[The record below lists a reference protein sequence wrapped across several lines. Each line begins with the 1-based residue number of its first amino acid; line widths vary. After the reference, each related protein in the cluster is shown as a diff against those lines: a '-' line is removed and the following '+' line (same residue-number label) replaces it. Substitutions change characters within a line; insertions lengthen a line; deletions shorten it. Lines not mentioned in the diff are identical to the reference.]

1 MALQSFD
8 SDALGQLQS
17 EQSQLLDAIDELRSL
32 HLGHLVELPQL
43 IVCGDQSSGKS
54 SVLEAISRVRFPA
67 KGGVCTRFATE
78 VILRRKPDS
87 GIKVTIEPGPSR
99 MDEEEKRRL
108 RNFPTTLAPDT
119 PLSTLIESAKECMG
133 ISSTDERTAGFSDD
147 VLKVEI
153 SGPDKPGL
161 TLVDLP
167 GLYHA
172 KSKEQG
178 AQGIP
183 IVRNLV
189 KSYMSNQRSLIL
201 AVISAKNE
209 YNNQEVLDLA
219 EKYDK
224 KRERTLAIVTKPD
237 TLPKGSEEEQM
248 YIDLVNN
255 ERIKLQLG
263 WHALRNRDYD
273 TRDISDGGRDEME
286 REFFSDGQ
294 WTNVPRG
301 YVGIDTL
308 RPKLSTIL
316 LDHISR
322 SLPSLIKDIESKI
335 CDRQAKLDQ
344 LGEERATAGQ
354 KRSYL
359 LNVSSRFEKITSQAV
374 NGMYVDGFFGG
385 IYATSATSDFKRLR
399 AAVRR
404 LNESFA
410 LDMMNKGCRRR
421 IVHEGPKCGPQDRR
435 PEIPTNSSV
444 GNCSDS
450 ATITVADLEKEV
462 SEMARKNRGIEL
474 PGTSNQ
480 VLVGELFRDQSKP
493 WEGIAETY
501 LTKVWRAIKD
511 FTELLLLHL
520 TEKATYRTLMSG
532 ILNPALETM
541 KERALQ
547 KLQELVF
554 HHKNGHPLPFD
565 GEFLKSMDVRRQ
577 ERRLALLERK
587 LLETSASAANDKS
600 KAIFSFR
607 DIQKAVS
614 DLEEDSGNQF
624 AAREIIDL
632 MEVYY
637 NMARTTF
644 IDNVAI
650 LVTENCLITPLQTIF
665 TALTVSNMDDQ
676 EIRRLAAEPIYVQR
690 NREQFRS
697 ELSRLNAALKVCK
710 HHITGTEA
718 LFDTRVNGAPNL
730 LQVVSERREGP
741 THSSST
747 ADLSKDST
755 ARIQNKEKN
764 SAGLVS
770 QKPIRTPS
778 IFDTPPSAAPS
789 DVKTATNAVFQTNSS
804 APAPSTKKFD
814 ISGTCMESSG
824 ATKTAALATS
834 KSTSLFSNSSMF
846 SFPRD
851 VANLGNDSP
860 GTKEDP
866 SGFPPRHSGGFQ
878 YSGKPFGDVKTVSGS
893 GFGSTPETGGFSFG
907 NPVVSAAAPKP
918 HSGFGR
924 PREET
929 PSTKGLG
936 NG

>member
-374 NGMYVDGFFGG
+374 NG
-385 IYATSATSDFKRLR
+385 I
-399 AAVRR
+399 
-404 LNESFA
+404 
-410 LDMMNKGCRRR
+410 
-421 IVHEGPKCGPQDRR
+421 
-435 PEIPTNSSV
+435 
-444 GNCSDS
+444 DS

-936 NG
+936 NGPYFEERPTLYNGICTDYFYSITSLLTNNSFEELRLADYALEGLSPS